1 MLEKCLKF
9 AAVMPARVEF
19 DLEVQPMTPKLRGA
33 LGLAL
38 VIGLAITAVEAVA
51 QRHRATKGPIPI
63 KLYSVAQKGFF
74 MSEKVNKSD
83 AEWKAQLTQE
93 DRKSVV

>member
-1 MLEKCLKF
+1 
-9 AAVMPARVEF
+9 
-19 DLEVQPMTPKLRGA
+19 MTPKFKGA

-38 VIGLAITAVEAVA
+38 VIALAIIAVEAVA
-51 QRHRATKGPIPI
+51 QRHAAKTKGSFPI

-93 DRKSVV
+93 QYEVTRKKGTERAF